1 MNPHVMQKKKL
12 PSARAEQ
19 FTPPSRLILIRL
31 QPPSRHVPIP
41 RRYFFREAAEVVAVL
56 WE

>member
-1 MNPHVMQKKKL
+1 MNPHVMQTKL

-31 QPPSRHVPIP
+31 QPPGRHVPIP
-41 RRYFFREAAEVVAVL
+41 RRYVFREAAEVVVVL